1 MSSVGADP
9 FLALSTHDKPAPPE
23 PMTKQWGMGP
33 QFEIGY
39 SSVRLG
45 SKCFSSSSTESFFFH
60 GGSTRFFLT
69 LCSVRLALDDI
80 GQDSWKVYLA
90 LPNFS
95 CLLLYT
101 RAFIL
106 ILSGHGISGNLFFVL
121 RFSFF
126 LLSLGF
132 WG

>member
-60 GGSTRFFLT
+60 GGSTRFFFNFV
-69 LCSVRLALDDI
+69 LCEAGPRRHWPRLLE
-80 GQDSWKVYLA
+80 S
-90 LPNFS
+90 
-95 CLLLYT
+95 
-101 RAFIL
+101 
-106 ILSGHGISGNLFFVL
+106 ISGLAEFFVSAFVHPSVYFDFE
-121 RFSFF
+121 RPWNFGKFIFCS
-126 LLSLGF
+126 SI
-132 WG
+132 